1 MYRVLCARESLREK
15 RMEEGERYE
24 FVSCGVKRHLRFS
37 QKKSFW
43 WILVKRAIYFSLS
56 LLVFLFFCSSSLRAW
71 CVSLRRGAF
80 LKYDLT
86 IVLLHFILFVVA
98 AAHRVSSLFSPIHP
112 VLLLLIMLVVV
123 LHSSSA
129 FSDFFLA
136 AAAP

>member
-43 WILVKRAIYFSLS
+43 CILVKRAIYFSLS

-80 LKYDLT
+80 IKYDLT
-86 IVLLHFILFVVA
+86 IVLLHYTLRRRGCASRLFA
-98 AAHRVSSLFSPIHP
+98 FLSDSSGIIITYY
-112 VLLLLIMLVVV
+112 VG
-123 LHSSSA
+123 SSITHQ
-129 FSDFFLA
+129 
-136 AAAP
+136 

>member
-71 CVSLRRGAF
+71 CVSLRRGVF
-80 LKYDLT
+80 INYDLT
-86 IVLLHFILFVVA
+86 IVLLHYILFVA

-136 AAAP
+136 AAVP